1 MLLELIA
8 KWIEPIDLS
17 GIGKRP
23 RFRNWRWQ
31 PLIQPYLLLALI
43 MVMGGALRFT
53 GHNWDEGTMLH
64 PDERYLV
71 DLMTKTRF
79 DVGIRADE
87 REAVTVRSQ
96 ECLRGYETTGAL
108 AHDCTALHFTIR
120 REMKQPL
127 SVDEQTLHCLRE
139 YPGTAGAGPLLD
151 TACSPTNPHNA
162 GSAAFAYGTLP
173 LFMTRAVAES
183 YDALLNFLGQRVT
196 HRSSYIYLWHSDIAS
211 VGRALSSFFDLLSIG
226 FIFLIGRQVHSRR
239 AGLLAAAFYAFAP
252 LPIQLSHFA
261 TVNAVASF
269 FVVLA
274 LWFANRVARSG
285 RWHSYI
291 GFGFATAAATAC
303 RINLAPLAGVVALA
317 FVYRMWQHL
326 RTEQADGLIG
336 NATLRDFIGLL
347 LSAIVAL
354 AFFRFFNPYA
364 FIGPALFTGLN
375 ERWLLDLQQSIN
387 LASGYSDFPPNWQW
401 TGRLSYVYPL
411 KDILLWGLG
420 LSACVPAWFGVL
432 RGAYRWLRGHLG
444 SAKYLLLLA
453 WIFGYFGLIGGSWVM
468 TMRYYLPLYGA
479 LTVFGACAVWDAHSW
494 LLRRKWRVWRGY
506 RFAPSALVGGLVVLS
521 LLWAVMF
528 HNIYRQPL
536 TRIQGSFWIQANIP
550 ADIAIR
556 IADAPPETPLINITL
571 NNRNSD
577 SLPGDELLL
586 QRSSIISDNTLIE
599 QFFVAPTGGQVNEL
613 LLPHVGRR
621 YAGDDRINLSFEL
634 LDEAGNSLARSV
646 IAHTFPTDSH
656 PLGTQYSA
664 ILSEPVTLDPGAIYW
679 IRVEVQGG
687 DLYLGGAIVSDEGA
701 WDDAVTAVRSCRP
714 DPLELLDECEYV
726 HPYSAQILQYNMSMA
741 AEDDEYKLENL
752 LNGLARSDYI
762 SISSNRFY
770 DSQARNPARFSLTNA
785 YYRRL
790 FSGELGFELVASFIE
805 GYQLGPLR
813 ILDQRFPNHFPPT
826 WLNQLEADEAFHV
839 YDHPAVF
846 IFQKTTDYDP
856 QRTRALLAGVSLAMV
871 HSSPYYGS
879 CPHLDPSH
887 NLSFLCTPDI
897 ANFYRLPPRE
907 IDTVPSQLLYSNE
920 QLEIQTERST
930 WTTQFDL
937 AGLLNRNHGL
947 ALVVWW
953 LIIWLLGL
961 IAWVPLYFM
970 LPALA
975 DRGYGLARTMGMLA
989 LSWLAWMLASAQ
1001 LPIWNGTALWF
1012 MAGIASLGS
1021 AALAW
1026 RKRAEFRTYLV
1037 LRWRTILT
1045 IELLTAALFFGF
1057 LLVRLSNPDL
1067 WHNVFGGEK
1076 MMDSAFLNGVLRS
1089 EIFPPINPWYAGSYI
1104 NYYYF
1109 GFVMVGAPTLLSGI
1123 MPSVAYNLIIPT
1135 IFALTGIGTYSIA
1148 YNIAAGMRLS
1158 RLRPALAGIA
1168 AMSLMTLLGNLDTI
1182 HVWLAGVHKLGL
1194 SRLAAQS
1201 STTITAIYEGLRA
1214 WLGGANLLIGGGEWM
1229 WNPTRVIGASINDN
1243 AISEFPFFTFL
1254 YGDLHAHMMAL
1265 PILILT
1271 LAFVTHELLISG
1283 EDRRNNWQ
1291 RGALLACWAITSGLS
1306 WAANSWDWAPFTLLS
1321 LVAIVLAWLRR
1332 WSLRIEGE
1340 VALSWRARLWS
1351 IAQQRTAVIEALIYL
1366 GGFVLLNLLA
1376 TAPYRAWFATTSAE
1390 FEVWE
1395 GPFTPIWAYLSIH
1408 GHLLFL
1414 LLGLL
1419 LWISRNHI
1427 DAWRITSLA
1436 RQPLAIASV
1445 AILAA
1450 TGLALGIDGRS
1461 LMFLILPLLL
1471 WTAALL
1477 LRETSSGVRVLLLF
1491 AGLALGLTMMPE
1503 LMRLRLDIGRQ
1514 NTIFKLYFMGWL
1526 LFSIVGG
1533 VAFALLWNAR
1543 RRWSKALRSAWSIAA
1558 FLLFISAAAYP
1569 ILAIPARAA
1578 HRFEPSMPISL
1589 DGLEF
1594 MRYSKHWDIEE
1605 LFPLEP
1611 DYQMIRW
1618 LLENVE
1624 GAPTIM
1630 EGRTYG
1636 SEYRWTS
1643 RISSFTGLPSVI
1655 GWQYHQQQQ
1664 RTFPPMS
1671 ELIQRRGANV
1681 TAFYTM
1687 EDIDAALEILRA
1699 YDVEYIILGPLEHAL
1714 YDRTDE
1720 TDPSRYVNGYAK
1732 FDTMI
1737 EAGMLEVVFELPYRY
1752 QTYGTDYPA
1761 VARIL
1766 QVVAE

>member
-17 GIGKRP
+17 RIGQGP
-23 RFRNWRWQ
+23 QFREWRWR
-31 PLIQPYLLLALI
+31 PLIRPYFLLAVILI
-43 MVMGGALRFT
+43 VGGALRFT
-53 GHNWDEGTMLH
+53 GHNWDAGTMLH

-87 REAVTVRSQ
+87 REDVAARS
-96 ECLRGYETTGAL
+96 EKCLREYETTGAF
-108 AHDCTALHFTIR
+108 AHDCTTLHFTIR
-120 REMKQPL
+120 RELKQPL
-127 SVDEQTLHCLRE
+127 GVEQQIAHCLRK
-139 YPGTAGAGPLLD
+139 YPETAGAGPMLD

-162 GSAAFAYGTLP
+162 GSATFAYGTLP

-183 YDALLNFLGQRVT
+183 YDALPNSLRQRVT

-252 LPIQLSHFA
+252 FPIQLSHFA

-285 RWHSYI
+285 QWHNYL

-303 RINLAPLAGVVALA
+303 RINLAPLAGVVVLA
-317 FVYRMWQHL
+317 FVYRMWGHL
-326 RTEQADGLIG
+326 RSKQDQGQIG
-336 NATLRDFIGLL
+336 KATLWDFVGLL
-347 LSAIVAL
+347 FSAIATL
-354 AFFRFFNPYA
+354 AFFRLFNPYA
-364 FIGPALFTGLN
+364 FMGPALFTGLN

-387 LASGYSDFPPNWQW
+387 LASGYSDSPPNWQW
-401 TGRLSYVYPL
+401 TGRLSYIYPL
-411 KDILLWGLG
+411 KDMLLWGMG
-420 LSACVPAWFGVL
+420 LSAGIPAWLGAV
-432 RGAYRWLRGHLG
+432 RGAYRWLRGHSD

-453 WIFGYFGLIGGSWVM
+453 WIFCYFGWIGGSWVM

-479 LTVFGACAVWDAHSW
+479 LAVFGACAVWDVHAW
-494 LLRRKWRVWRGY
+494 LLRRNWHTLRGY
-506 RFAPSALVGGLVVLS
+506 QFAASALVGGLVAIS
-521 LLWAVMF
+521 LLWGVMF
-528 HNIYRQPL
+528 HNIYREPL
-536 TRIQGSFWIQANIP
+536 TRIQSSAWIQANIP

-556 IADAPPETPLINITL
+556 IVGAPPETPLINIAL
-571 NNRNSD
+571 NNKD
-577 SLPGDELLL
+577 SASLYGDELLL
-586 QRSSIISDNTLIE
+586 QRSSIIRDNTIVE
-599 QFFVAPTGGQVNEL
+599 QSFVAPAGGQLNEL
-613 LLPHVGRR
+613 FLPHVGRQS
-621 YAGDDRINLSFEL
+621 AGDDMISLSFEL
-634 LDEAGNSLARSV
+634 LNETGNSLAQSL
-646 IAHTFPTDSH
+646 ISHTFPTDSH
-656 PLGTQYSA
+656 PLGMPYSA
-664 ILSEPVTLDPGAIYW
+664 TLSEAIALDPGSTYW
-679 IRVEVQGG
+679 IRLEVQGG

-714 DPLELLDECEYV
+714 DLLELLDECEYA
-726 HPYSAQILQYNMSMA
+726 HPYRAQILQYNMNMA
-741 AEDDEYKLENL
+741 AEDDHHKLENL

-770 DSQARNPARFSLTNA
+770 DSQARNPARYPLTNK
-785 YYRRL
+785 YYHHL
-790 FSGELGFELVASFIE
+790 FNGELGFDLVANFAE
-805 GYQLGPLR
+805 GYQLGTFR
-813 ILDQRFPNHFPPT
+813 ILDQRLPNHSPPT

-846 IFQKTTDYDP
+846 IFQKTADYDP
-856 QRTRALLAGVSLAMV
+856 QQARVLLGNVSLEMV
-871 HSSPYYGS
+871 RSTPYYGH
-879 CPHLDPSH
+879 CPHLDSSH
-887 NLSFLCTPDI
+887 NLSFLCTPEI
-897 ANFYRLPPRE
+897 ANFYRLSPRE
-907 IDTVPSQLLYSNE
+907 MDMVPSQLLYSNK
-920 QLEIQTERST
+920 QIEIQTERST
-930 WTTQFDL
+930 WTAQFDL
-937 AGLLNRNHGL
+937 NGLLNRNHGL

-953 LIIWLLGL
+953 LVIWLLGM
-961 IAWVPLYFM
+961 IAWVPLYFL
-970 LPALA
+970 LPAFV
-975 DRGYGLARTMGMLA
+975 DRGYGLARAAGILA
-989 LSWLAWMLASAQ
+989 LSWLAWMFASAQ
-1001 LPIWNGTALWF
+1001 LPVWNGAALWLLVS
-1012 MAGIASLGS
+1012 IASLGS

-1026 RKRAEFRTYLV
+1026 RNRAHFRAYFAES
-1037 LRWRTILT
+1037 WRMLLT
-1045 IELLTAALFFGF
+1045 IELLTIALFVGF

-1109 GFVMVGAPTLLSGI
+1109 GFVTVGTPALLSGI

-1135 IFALTGIGTYSIA
+1135 IFALTGIGAYSIA
-1148 YNIAAGMRLS
+1148 HNITANMRLS
-1158 RLRPALAGIA
+1158 RLRPALAGVA

-1182 HVWLAGVHKLGL
+1182 RVWLNAVHKLGV
-1194 SRLAAQS
+1194 SRLVAQS
-1201 STTITAIYEGLRA
+1201 NTTLTAIYEGLRA
-1214 WLGGANLLIGGGEWM
+1214 WLGGANLPIGDGEWM

-1271 LAFVTHELLISG
+1271 LSFVAHELLIAG
-1283 EDRRNNWQ
+1283 KDRRNNWQ
-1291 RGALLACWAITSGLS
+1291 RGALFTCWAIATGLS
-1306 WAANSWDWAPFTLLS
+1306 WATNSWDWAPFTLLS
-1321 LVAIVLAWLRR
+1321 LFAISLAWWRR
-1332 WSLRIEGE
+1332 WSLKIEGA
-1340 VALSWRARLWS
+1340 VTQNWRARLWS
-1351 IAQQRTAVIEALIYL
+1351 IVQLRAALIEALIYL
-1366 GGFVLLNLLA
+1366 GGFTLLNLLA

-1390 FEVWE
+1390 FEVWR

-1408 GHLLFL
+1408 GHFLFL
-1414 LLGLL
+1414 LLCLL
-1419 LWISRNHI
+1419 LWISHKHI
-1427 DAWRITSLA
+1427 GDWRISTLA
-1436 RQPLAIASV
+1436 REPLAVVGV
-1445 AILAA
+1445 ALLVAV
-1450 TGLALGIDGRS
+1450 GLALGIDGRS
-1461 LMFLILPLLL
+1461 LMFLILPLIL
-1471 WTAALL
+1471 WTAAML
-1477 LRETSSGVRVLLLF
+1477 LRETSSSMRVLLLF

-1514 NTIFKLYFMGWL
+1514 NTVFKLYFMGWL

-1533 VAFALLWNAR
+1533 VAFALLWSAR
-1543 RRWSKALRSAWSIAA
+1543 RYWSHALRSAWSITVL
-1558 FLLFISAAAYP
+1558 FLFILAAAYP

-1578 HRFEPSMPISL
+1578 QRFDPSMPISL

-1594 MRYSKHWDIEE
+1594 MRYAKHWDVEE

-1611 DYQMIRW
+1611 DYQIIRW

-1624 GAPTIM
+1624 GAPVIM
-1630 EGRTYG
+1630 EGRTFG

-1664 RTFPPMS
+1664 RTFSPMS

-1681 TAFYTM
+1681 TAFYTTP
-1687 EDIDAALEILRA
+1687 DIDIALGILRA
-1699 YDVEYIILGPLEHAL
+1699 YEVEYIILGPLEHAL

-1720 TDPSRYVNGYAK
+1720 TDPSRYVNGYTK

-1737 EAGMLEVVFELPYRY
+1737 EAGLLEVVFELPYSY

-1766 QVVAE
+1766 QVIAE